1 MYYNTRVSQTNLY
14 DLQFILDRMA
24 WVACNPYS
32 SGQHDEITT
41 ILRLVKFAQQNGFRL
56 LPHKSDYKGDTTAH
70 VKFVKYVIVRR
81 VIIVFLS
88 EIWSYRIVIIS
99 HLLQGLI
106 VLNECL
112 RILDQTRG
120 TYSAISQRLTSVSVW
135 VKDCNKRHIVVSKYC
150 WLLHITST
158 RVISSIL
165 QTTQVFI
172 KRANFF

>member
-56 LPHKSDYKGDTTAH
+56 LPHKADYKGDTTAH
-70 VKFVKYVIVRR
+70 VKFVKYVTVRR

-99 HLLQGLI
+99 HLL
-106 VLNECL
+106 
-112 RILDQTRG
+112 D
-120 TYSAISQRLTSVSVW
+120 
-135 VKDCNKRHIVVSKYC
+135 
-150 WLLHITST
+150 LHICVMFVPARAHWIERVFAHTGPNTGDLFCYFSTSY
-158 RVISSIL
+158 ICIGMG
-165 QTTQVFI
+165 
-172 KRANFF
+172 